1 MNSTAPDAQTV
12 GAFVR
17 EVKRLVA
24 LIEYGGREAGC
35 NLDTVRLAGNDL
47 GVATGT
53 LARLRVAT
61 NDLAIRVLRS
71 RDADGG

>member
-1 MNSTAPDAQTV
+1 LAHSSRGQTAGGLDR
-12 GAFVR
+12 VR
-17 EVKRLVA
+17 RA
-24 LIEYGGREAGC
+24 EAGC